1 MFAAC
6 VSYAQKVDYGQR
18 YEMLVSKFGPAGFG
32 VETVLDN
39 WAKADSADIKLLTA
53 RFKYYFAKAQTEQ
66 VVKKPQRKYLGMDP
80 LITLKDSTGTDVY
93 YYQEAMFDDEI
104 YGQALKAADKA
115 ILMYPDYLD
124 FRFIKA
130 NAYIAY
136 EKESPDMALAYLVE
150 LAQVRWQGCRCPLFR
165 RRNAGV
171 LCQFLCYR
179 WRKGFGS
186 VSETVGEDECSAS

>member
-104 YGQALKAADKA
+104 YG
-115 ILMYPDYLD
+115 PDYTPLAKV
-124 FRFIKA
+124 IKEMG
-130 NAYIAY
+130 I
-136 EKESPDMALAYLVE
+136 EPTIICES
-150 LAQVRWQGCRCPLFR
+150 
-165 RRNAGV
+165 
-171 LCQFLCYR
+171 
-179 WRKGFGS
+179 KG
-186 VSETVGEDECSAS
+186 TMMEDAIKMKQIYDNLGGN